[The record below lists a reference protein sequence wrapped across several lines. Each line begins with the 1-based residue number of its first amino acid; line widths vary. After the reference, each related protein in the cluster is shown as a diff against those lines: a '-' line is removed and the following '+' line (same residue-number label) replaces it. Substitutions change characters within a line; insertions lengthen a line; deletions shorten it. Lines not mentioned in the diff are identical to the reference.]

1 MRTACWNCRG
11 LGNDSTVRR
20 LKEIN
25 RKYLLDIICLSET
38 KQQDDV
44 IRDVG
49 AQLDCL
55 NYVSVPPIGLS
66 GGLVL
71 YWKAHVQLQILFQSA
86 NLIDCKVHCNGS
98 WFYYSFVYGHP
109 NQSMRHYTWEKLER
123 LAITRR
129 NEAWMVLGDFNEIL
143 GNHEKDG
150 GAVRCPTSFI
160 SFNNMIRNSGL
171 LEFLARG
178 NTISWQGRRVKGKGA
193 VTVRCRL
200 DRPVVAFLDD
210 KINRRKR
217 GQFRFDKRWIGQE
230 GLM

>member
-109 NQSMRHYTWEKLER
+109 NPSMRHHTWEKLDW
-123 LAITRR
+123 LAINRR

-143 GNHEKDG
+143 GNYKKDG
-150 GAVRCPTSFI
+150 GRVRSEASFSNFKTMMRHCDFTDLPTVGNRFSWA
-160 SFNNMIRNSGL
+160 GK
-171 LEFLARG
+171 RG
-178 NTISWQGRRVKGKGA
+178 NDLVK
-193 VTVRCRL
+193 
-200 DRPVVAFLDD
+200 
-210 KINRRKR
+210 
-217 GQFRFDKRWIGQE
+217 
-230 GLM
+230 